1 MSELTPTPE
10 ELIENIDMEVEDSN
24 VVPMP
29 IDPTLSN
36 EGEAADAKATGDA
49 IAAISAVKK
58 VNAQSPD
65 SSGEVTLI
73 ASQIKMS
80 SEEGAQ
86 TIVEAVNAVEAQ
98 TADTIKYEAEED
110 ETVKD
115 VVDEIIDACTDGCT
129 NDEIDAIFE
138 DWEE

>member
-58 VNAQSPD
+58 VNAQSPNA
-65 SSGEVTLI
+65 SGEVTLN

-98 TADTIKYEAEED
+98 TADTIKYDAEED

-129 NDEIDAIFE
+129 NDEIDAIFD

>member
-65 SSGEVTLI
+65 ESGEVTLI

-115 VVDEIIDACTDGCT
+115 VVDEIIEACTDGCT

>member
-49 IAAISAVKK
+49 IRAISAVKK

-65 SSGEVTLI
+65 ESGEVTLI

-115 VVDEIIDACTDGCT
+115 VVDEIIEACTDGCT